1 MYYASLFMIGDNE
14 YLDKVSVDIPRRRFT
29 LLSSDGNL
37 RTIDCDDGDQFIRI
51 LDMVRE
57 SCLNNEVVYV

>member
-1 MYYASLFMIGDNE
+1 MLPDNE
-14 YLDKVSVDIPRRRFT
+14 TLDKITVDIPKRRFT

-37 RTIDCDDGDQFIRI
+37 RSIDCDDGDLFMRI
-51 LDMVRE
+51 LDVVRG

>member
-1 MYYASLFMIGDNE
+1 MFPDNE
-14 YLDKVSVDIPRRRFT
+14 TLDKITVDIPKRRFT

-37 RTIDCDDGDQFIRI
+37 RSIDCDDGDQFMRI
-51 LDMVRE
+51 LDMVRA

>member
-1 MYYASLFMIGDNE
+1 MLPNNE
-14 YLDKVSVDIPRRRFT
+14 TLDKITVDIPKRRFT

-37 RTIDCDDGDQFIRI
+37 RSIDCDDGDQFMRI
-51 LDMVRE
+51 LDMVRA

>member
-1 MYYASLFMIGDNE
+1 MFDDNE
-14 YLDKVSVDIPRRRFT
+14 YLDKVTVDIPRRRFT

-37 RTIDCDDGDQFIRI
+37 RSIDCDDGDQFMRI
-51 LDMVRE
+51 LDVVRG

>member
-1 MYYASLFMIGDNE
+1 MLPDNE
-14 YLDKVSVDIPRRRFT
+14 TLDKITVDIPKRRFT

-37 RTIDCDDGDQFIRI
+37 RSIDCDDGDQFMRI
-51 LDMVRE
+51 LDMVRA

>member
-1 MYYASLFMIGDNE
+1 MLPDNE
-14 YLDKVSVDIPRRRFT
+14 TLDKITVDIPKRRFT

>member
-1 MYYASLFMIGDNE
+1 MLPDNE
-14 YLDKVSVDIPRRRFT
+14 TLDKITVDIPKRRFT

-37 RTIDCDDGDQFIRI
+37 RSIDCDDGDQLMRI
-51 LDMVRE
+51 LDVVRG